1 MTLAFYDFSHANY
14 LKSNKQRSK
23 KKTTTTKKIMGCSLS
38 TAPTTAVAPTE
49 QLEDANRLIF
59 SVDER
64 LKLKEIW
71 VIVKQNNMKKL
82 GDEIM
87 NK

>member
-1 MTLAFYDFSHANY
+1 
-14 LKSNKQRSK
+14 
-23 KKTTTTKKIMGCSLS
+23 MGCSLS
-38 TAPTTAVAPTE
+38 TAPTTAIAPTE
-49 QLEDANRLIF
+49 DGDNENHLTFTI
-59 SVDER
+59 DER

-71 VIVKQNNMKKL
+71 VIVKQNNLKKL